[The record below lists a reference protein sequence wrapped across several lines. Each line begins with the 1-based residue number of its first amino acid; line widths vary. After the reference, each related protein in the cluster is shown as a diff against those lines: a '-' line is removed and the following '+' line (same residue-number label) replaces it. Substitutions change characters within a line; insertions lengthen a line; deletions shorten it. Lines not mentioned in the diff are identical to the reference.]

1 MNPGVVVD
9 HQGVLWEGGVS
20 FGLIQPQESIEKENH
35 DAEVDEVADLVVSLG
50 QQYIVHKSVTSV

>member
-1 MNPGVVVD
+1 MG
-9 HQGVLWEGGVS
+9 GGGVS

>member
-1 MNPGVVVD
+1 MLLLITKASYGR
-9 HQGVLWEGGVS
+9 GGVS

>member
-1 MNPGVVVD
+1 MLLLITEASYGRA
-9 HQGVLWEGGVS
+9 GGVS